1 MNIKQRREEIASAVQ
16 AGGRVR
22 VGDLSSRFG
31 VSEMTVRRDLEEMES
46 MGLLLRVHGG
56 AVSTISR
63 SFEPGF
69 AARSMRQVEAKR
81 RIGEAAAA
89 LVRDGET
96 LIIDAGTTTLHV
108 ADALRPD
115 IRVRAMALSLR
126 VADVLADLP
135 NVTLMIPGGVVRPQE
150 RSFVGG
156 MTLSTFEQL
165 TFDTVILT
173 SGGIDVADGVTE
185 YEFDDAE
192 TKRAA
197 LRSARRVI
205 IVADAT
211 KLGAVAFVRL
221 CPIEQVDI
229 LVTDDSAPSAQV
241 DALRAAGVDVIL
253 AGGGS
258 ST

>member
-1 MNIKQRREEIASAVQ
+1 MNKRQRREHIAAAVQ
-16 AGGRVR
+16 AAGRIR
-22 VGDLSSRFG
+22 VTDLTTPLG

-46 MGLLLRVHGG
+46 MGLLIRVHGG
-56 AVSTISR
+56 AASTTSR

-69 AARSMRQVEAKR
+69 AARSMRHVEAKR
-81 RIGEAAAA
+81 RIGAAAAA
-89 LVRDGET
+89 LIRDGET

-108 ADALRPD
+108 AEALRPD
-115 IRVRAMALSLR
+115 IRIRAMALSLR
-126 VADVLADLP
+126 VADVLADMP
-135 NVTLMIPGGVVRPQE
+135 SVTLMIPGGVVRPHE

-156 MTLSTFEQL
+156 MTLATFDQL

-173 SGGIDVADGVTE
+173 SGGVDVADGVTE

-197 LRSARRVI
+197 LRSARRTI

-221 CPIEQVDI
+221 CPIEDVDVV
-229 LVTDDSAPSAQV
+229 VTDEGAAPAHV
-241 DALRAAGVDVIL
+241 AALREAGVEVLL
-253 AGGGS
+253 A
-258 ST
+258 